1 MWPDLKQ
8 TTHVNQ
14 GGHLRNKGAVILVLL
29 SLGLIACEETKT
41 EKSTILSERAV
52 VVERVFAPPQH
63 SLKIVNPD
71 FDFGFEPGI
80 TIGDGIRIKSSEV
93 PAKHATV
100 FRCEHGKFII
110 ERKSIYDR
118 FDEGDTVVVTYQ
130 EIYRSVYNDKDGDG
144 EKEQISSVIIG
155 YDFLDATLAPR

>member
-8 TTHVNQ
+8 TAHRNQ
-14 GGHLRNKGAVILVLL
+14 GGRLRNKGSLILIFL
-29 SLGLIACEETKT
+29 SLGLIACEDTRI
-41 EKSTILSERAV
+41 EKSAVLSEKAV
-52 VVERVFAPPQH
+52 VVERVFTPSQH
-63 SLKIVNPD
+63 SLKFVNPN

-80 TIGDGIRIKSSEV
+80 QLSDNLSIKSSEV
-93 PAKHATV
+93 PEKHATV
-100 FRCEHGKFII
+100 FRCSHGKFII

-130 EIYRSVYNDKDGDG
+130 EICRSAYDDKDGDG
-144 EKEQISSVIIG
+144 EKEQLSSVIIG